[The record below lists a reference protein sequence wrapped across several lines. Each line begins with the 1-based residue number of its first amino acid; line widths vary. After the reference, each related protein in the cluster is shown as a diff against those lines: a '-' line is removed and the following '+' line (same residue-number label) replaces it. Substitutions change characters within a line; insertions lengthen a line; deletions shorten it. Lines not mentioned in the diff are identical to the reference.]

1 MGMSVGS
8 SGSDEPMMDVNTTPL
23 IDVMLVLL
31 VMFII
36 TIPPTKHVTKL
47 DLPQQQTNNNNNE
60 EPLVI
65 DLTVDFDGKYYYI
78 FGGQPAVE
86 VSLQELEQRFRVE
99 SRRDPQPELHI
110 RPDKWAKYDY
120 VAAALAAA
128 QRSRLEKLGVVGM
141 EQFM

>member
-36 TIPPTKHVTKL
+36 TIPPTKHATKL
-47 DLPQQQTNNNNNE
+47 DLPQQQNNTTTNE
-60 EPLVI
+60 QPLVI
-65 DLTVDFDGKYYYI
+65 DLTIDFDGKYYWI
-78 FGGQPAVE
+78 FGGQPAEE
-86 VSLQELEQRFRVE
+86 VSLQELERRFKVE
-99 SRRDPQPELHI
+99 ARRDPQPELHI
-110 RPDKWAKYDY
+110 RPDKFVKYNA
-120 VAAALAAA
+120 VADALAAA
-128 QRSRLEKLGVVGM
+128 QRSRMEKLGVVGM

>member
-1 MGMSVGS
+1 MGMNVGS

-36 TIPPTKHVTKL
+36 TIPPTKHDTKL
-47 DLPQQQTNNNNNE
+47 DMPQQSNNTSDV
-60 EPLVI
+60 EPIVLDLV
-65 DLTVDFDGKYYYI
+65 VDFDGKYYLD
-78 FGGQPAVE
+78 GQE
-86 VSLQELEQRFRVE
+86 LSLQQLEQRFRVE

-110 RPDKWAKYDY
+110 RPDKWVKYDA
-120 VAAALAAA
+120 VADALAAA
-128 QRSRLEKLGVVGM
+128 QRSRMDKLGVVGM